1 MSPVALL
8 SFMWI
13 LVKEIKESLISLL
26 LYFLFLWCTRLILDN
41 VTHTERLNGR

>member
-26 LYFLFLWCTRLILDN
+26 LYFYSCGVRVWY
-41 VTHTERLNGR
+41 